1 MPFTAHGRNIERAF
15 LVLILLTLSSFAY
28 YFTMADVEEV
38 QTRYLNRHAMLIKLL
53 THEVG
58 DLLSR
63 HADLTPRLANL
74 LAEEAVAY
82 AVVQQTSGEV
92 LAKAENR
99 PISVES
105 LQEVETQALQ
115 CTHLRLIPHEDL
127 SRTIPL
133 VEAVMPLV
141 TENNRK
147 VVVRV
152 GFFRADEEEKIRQV
166 CFRNL
171 LVFSTLLLGLLTYW
185 FIRKRNASGLSPA
198 WLAGTA
204 LIVLLLFLSTRMTV
218 QEWYER
224 HWRQNFVQHGMS
236 VAKVVSLAAKRFLK
250 AGEEAD
256 LREMQSLLDLD
267 ENYAFLAVAKDEQ
280 YLFHSDPQ
288 LKGAT
293 FDPDSAY
300 SRSLNSETPIMVRM
314 AEEDLYEV
322 LVPIIEGQ
330 HRLGT
335 LRLGLRNDSGY
346 GPLGIL
352 RNRLTLIF
360 LAALM
365 LSLFL
370 VYLLSQR
377 IARDLTAF
385 IQSMEQVT
393 AGDLRQQVFIERNDE
408 FGQLAHAYNFMLMS
422 LKERDLL
429 GRGLQ
434 HYVSKSIVDKTLRMV
449 TTQEKTGEKVFA
461 VAIFAYFSGL
471 TEAINRNSGPQVLAL
486 VREFFQTVRQVCPSG
501 SNCHIQVH
509 MAGILV
515 LFAHPNRHEALMQSV
530 QAAQML
536 DQSFLKRGE
545 APFTPRL
552 TLHALEVVH
561 GAIDDEGQQMIW
573 LGEGM
578 LDVKT
583 FAEVQDIDE
592 IIISEETSFL
602 LKDVATLDELELA
615 SSDQGRV
622 RAYIFRGFKTID
634 ALIRTFP
641 EASPWTKVLILRVL
655 KGQVRAEHVDQLLQW
670 FADPDPNIRY
680 HVMDVLERL
689 RPVGILDFVV
699 KIVNEE
705 TEAKVLSKAIGVL
718 GKIGNETHVPILA
731 EKLRVDDRRVKA
743 NTVEALETIG
753 GKKVYEFLNLL
764 VDEQDNRVRANILI
778 ALGKYGDLRVFELLT
793 SMIKD
798 PDRNMRASAAY
809 ALGQLGMAQGVEPL
823 ISALSDKDPVVR
835 RQVVASLT
843 ALKADLD
850 IES

>member
-1 MPFTAHGRNIERAF
+1 MPFKAHGRYIERAF
-15 LVLILLTLSSFAY
+15 LVLILITLSSFAY

-38 QTRYLNRHAMLIKLL
+38 QTRYQNRHAMLIKLL
-53 THEVG
+53 TREIG
-58 DLLSR
+58 DLLNR
-63 HADLTPRLANL
+63 RADLTPRLANL

-82 AVVQQTSGEV
+82 AVVQQPSGEV
-92 LAKAENR
+92 LAKAE
-99 PISVES
+99 SGLVAVES
-105 LQEVETQALQ
+105 LQEIETQALQ
-115 CTHLRLIPHEDL
+115 CAHLLLIQHEDL
-127 SRTIPL
+127 SHTIPL
-133 VEAVMPLV
+133 VEAAMPLV

-147 VVVRV
+147 VIVRV

-166 CFRNL
+166 RFRNL
-171 LVFSTLLLGLLTYW
+171 LIFSTLLLGLITFW
-185 FIRKRNASGLSPA
+185 FIRKRNASGLSTA
-198 WLAGTA
+198 WLGGTG
-204 LIVLLLFLSTRMTV
+204 LIVLLLFLSSRMTI

-224 HWRQNFVQHGMS
+224 HWRQSFVQHGMS

-250 AGEEAD
+250 AGEEGD

-288 LKGAT
+288 LKGAI

-300 SRSLNSETPIMVRM
+300 SRSLNSEMPIMVRM
-314 AEEDLYEV
+314 PEEGMYEV

-335 LRLGLRNDSGY
+335 LRLGLRNDSGH

-360 LAALM
+360 LVALII
-365 LSLFL
+365 SLLL
-370 VYLLSQR
+370 VYLLSLR
-377 IARDLTAF
+377 VSRDLGTF

-393 AGDLRQQVFIERNDE
+393 AGDLRQQVFIDRSDE

-434 HYVSKSIVDKTLRMV
+434 NYVSKSIVDKTLRMV
-449 TTQEKTGEKVFA
+449 TTQEKTGEKVFS

-486 VREFFQTVRQVCPSG
+486 VREFYQTVRQVCQPGSG
-501 SNCHIQVH
+501 CHIQVH

-515 LFAHPNRHEALMQSV
+515 LFAQQNRHEALMQAV

-561 GAIDDEGQQMIW
+561 GAIDDEGRDMIW

-578 LDVKT
+578 LDVRT
-583 FAEVQDIDE
+583 FSDVQDIDE

-602 LKDVATLDELELA
+602 LKDVATLDEFELA

-622 RAYIFRGFKTID
+622 RAYIFRGFKPID
-634 ALIRTFP
+634 TLIRIFP
-641 EASPWTKVLILRVL
+641 DSSPWTKVLILKIL
-655 KGQVRAEHVDQLLQW
+655 KGQARIEHVDQLLQW
-670 FADPDPNIRY
+670 FSDPDPNIRY

-689 RPVGILDFVV
+689 RPAGILDFVV
-699 KIVNEE
+699 RTLNEE
-705 TEAKVLSKAIGVL
+705 AEAKVLSKAISVL
-718 GKIGNETHVPILA
+718 GKIGNEAHVPILA

-793 SMIKD
+793 TMIKD

-809 ALGQLGMAQGVEPL
+809 ALGKLGMAQGVEPL
-823 ISALSDKDPVVR
+823 ITALSDKDPMVR

-850 IES
+850 IDS

>member
-1 MPFTAHGRNIERAF
+1 MPFKAHGRYIERAF
-15 LVLILLTLSSFAY
+15 LALILITLSSFAY

-38 QTRYLNRHAMLIKLL
+38 QTRFQNRHALLIKLL
-53 THEVG
+53 TREIG
-58 DLLSR
+58 DLLNR
-63 HADLTPRLANL
+63 RADLTPRLSNL

-82 AVVQQTSGEV
+82 AVVQQPGGEV
-92 LAKAENR
+92 MAKAESGL
-99 PISVES
+99 IAVES
-105 LQEVETQALQ
+105 LQEIEARALQ
-115 CTHLRLIPHEDL
+115 CTHLMLIQHEDL
-127 SRTIPL
+127 SRTVPL
-133 VEAVMPLV
+133 VEAAMPLV
-141 TENNRK
+141 TGNNRK
-147 VVVRV
+147 VIVRI
-152 GFFRADEEEKIRQV
+152 GFFRAEEEEKIRQV
-166 CFRNL
+166 RFRNML
-171 LVFSTLLLGLLTYW
+171 IFSTLLLGLLAFW
-185 FIRKRNASGLSPA
+185 VARRRNASGLATA
-198 WLAGTA
+198 WLGGTG
-204 LIVLLLFLSTRMTV
+204 LIVLLLFLSTRMTT

-224 HWRQNFVQHGMS
+224 HWRQSFVHHGMS

-250 AGEEAD
+250 VGEEAD

-288 LKGAT
+288 MKGAT

-300 SRSLNSETPIMVRM
+300 SRSLNSEMPIMVRM
-314 AEEDLYEV
+314 AEEGLYEI

-360 LAALM
+360 LAALL

-370 VYLLSQR
+370 VYLLAQR
-377 IARDLTAF
+377 VSRDLGTF

-393 AGDLRQQVFIERNDE
+393 AGDLRQQVFIDRNDE
-408 FGQLAHAYNFMLMS
+408 FSQLAHAYNFMLMS

-434 HYVSKSIVDKTLRMV
+434 NYVSRSIVDKTLRMV
-449 TTQEKTGEKVFA
+449 TTQDKTGEKVFA

-471 TEAINRNSGPQVLAL
+471 TEAINRNSAPQVLAL
-486 VREFFQTVRQVCPSG
+486 VREFYQTVRQVCQPG
-501 SNCHIQVH
+501 TGCHIQTH
-509 MAGILV
+509 MSGILV
-515 LFAHPNRHEALMQSV
+515 LFAQQNRHEALMQAV

-561 GAIDDEGQQMIW
+561 GAIDDEGRDMIW

-578 LDVKT
+578 LDVRT
-583 FAEVQDIDE
+583 FSDVQDIDE

-602 LKDVATLDELELA
+602 LKDVATLDEFELA

-622 RAYIFRGFKTID
+622 RAYIFRGFKPID
-634 ALIRTFP
+634 TLIRIFP
-641 EASPWTKVLILRVL
+641 ESSPWTKVLVLKIL

-689 RPVGILDFVV
+689 RPAGILDFVV
-699 KIVNEE
+699 RTLNEE
-705 TEAKVLSKAIGVL
+705 TEAKVLSKTINVL
-718 GKIGNETHVPILA
+718 GKIGNESHVPILA

-743 NTVEALETIG
+743 NTVEALEAIG

-793 SMIKD
+793 TMIKD
-798 PDRNMRASAAY
+798 SDRNMRASAAY
-809 ALGQLGMAQGVEPL
+809 ALGKLGMAQGVEPL
-823 ISALSDKDPVVR
+823 IAALSDKDPVVR